1 MIKFI
6 LITNDLDLA
15 VFAEECGVERIFVD
29 LERLGKKE
37 RQGHLDTLIS
47 QHSINDAKEI
57 KSKLKSA
64 KLIVRLNPLNI
75 KSEEEVEAAIS
86 AGADYLMLPMFRK
99 IAEVVSFLSF
109 VDGRTGV
116 IPLVETKEAAES
128 LSELVTL
135 SGVSEIYI
143 GLNDLHL
150 DMGLSFM
157 FEPLANG
164 LLDSMVSIVKAA
176 GISFGFG
183 GIARFGEGM
192 IPGEMVLAEHV
203 RLGSES
209 VILSRTFHRKSEDI
223 SAFKVNLDLKKELLK
238 LREEEFRL
246 INTPVSECQRI
257 HKQLQ
262 NSVQQIVVNKGK
274 K

>member
-15 VFAEECGVERIFVD
+15 VFAEACGVERIFVD

-47 QHSINDAKEI
+47 QHSIGDAKKI
-57 KSKLKSA
+57 KKKLKTA
-64 KLIVRLNPLNI
+64 KLIVRLNPLNTE
-75 KSEEEVEAAIS
+75 SLAEVDAAIE
-86 AGADYLMLPMFRK
+86 AGADYIMLPMFRK
-99 IAEVVSFLSF
+99 AEEVKSFLSL
-109 VDGRTGV
+109 VNGRAGV
-116 IPLVETKEAAES
+116 IPLVETKGAADS
-128 LSELVTL
+128 LSEIVTL
-135 SGVSEIYI
+135 PGVSEIYI

-164 LLDSMVSIVKAA
+164 LLDSMASTIKAA
-176 GISFGFG
+176 GKSFGFG
-183 GIARFGEGM
+183 GIARFGEGL

-209 VILSRTFHRKSEDI
+209 VILSRTFHRKSEGM
-223 SAFKVNLDLKKELLK
+223 STFKVNLDLKKELFK
-238 LREEEFRL
+238 LREEEVRL
-246 INTPVSECQRI
+246 TKAPVSEYQKI
-257 HKQLQ
+257 HKELQ
-262 NSVQQIVVNKGK
+262 DGVQQIVAGKGNK
-274 K
+274 